1 MKKVA
6 AKKGVVKK
14 GGAKMHV
21 NKVAMWQM
29 RMAAAKAA
37 VNAILD
43 ARNVWKQDVR
53 PVVKP
58 AVILAVAKRDVN

>member
-1 MKKVA
+1 
-6 AKKGVVKK
+6 
-14 GGAKMHV
+14 MHV
-21 NKVAMWQM
+21 TKLSMM
-29 RMAAAKAA
+29 EIRMVAAKAA

-58 AVILAVAKRDVN
+58 AVILEVVKRDVN

>member
-1 MKKVA
+1 
-6 AKKGVVKK
+6 
-14 GGAKMHV
+14 MHV
-21 NKVAMWQM
+21 TKLSMMEM
-29 RMAAAKAA
+29 RMVAAKAA

-43 ARNVWKQDVR
+43 ARNAWKQDVK